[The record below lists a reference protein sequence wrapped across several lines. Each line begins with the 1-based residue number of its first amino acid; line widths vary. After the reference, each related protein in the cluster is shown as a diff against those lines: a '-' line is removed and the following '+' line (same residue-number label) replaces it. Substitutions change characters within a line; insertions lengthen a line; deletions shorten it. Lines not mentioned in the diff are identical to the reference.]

1 MSPVLITLHPASV
14 GFGASKATERVSCTV
29 KGITYQAESRSGAI
43 CELCRVLVAANLP
56 DAPWQAYRHD
66 RLVMSG
72 RSVHALSRRTVA
84 ETGKHGPRFT
94 TWKPYP
100 NPKDADL

>member
-1 MSPVLITLHPASV
+1 MSPVLITLHPARM
-14 GFGASKATERVSCTV
+14 GLDTSKATERASCKV
-29 KGITYQAESRSGAI
+29 DDITYQAESRSGAV

-72 RSVHALSRRTVA
+72 RSIHTLSRRAVS
-84 ETGKHGPRFT
+84 ETDKHGPRFV
-94 TWKPYP
+94 TWKPHP
-100 NPKDADL
+100 NTKDADS